1 MNDIL
6 TVMWKER
13 KGLFRYK
20 GSRTRFLLVL
30 LTPVLLAVVM
40 PWQWGAE
47 WVEEIPTVILAALI
61 PMILVGVTI
70 PDSFAGERE
79 RHTLETLLASRL
91 SDRAILFGKVAVSVA
106 LGWGVTL
113 VVLLLSLITVNIA
126 HWDGK
131 LLLYPPVI
139 AWGNLALSLLMAVL
153 VAGMG
158 ILVSLRA
165 ETVQQAAQTLMA
177 LFVVPI
183 ILMQLAAFVI
193 PMALP
198 SDQIRRLIESID
210 GAQLMLI
217 VLAVLALLAASI
229 FALAMARFQRSRLAL
244 D

>member
-20 GSRTRFLLVL
+20 GSRTRFLPVL

-47 WVEEIPTVILAALI
+47 WVEEIPTVILSALI

-91 SDRAILFGKVAVSVA
+91 SDRAIFFGKVAVSVA

-210 GAQLMLI
+210 GTQLMLI

>member
-47 WVEEIPTVILAALI
+47 WVEEIPTVILSALI

-91 SDRAILFGKVAVSVA
+91 SDRAIFFGKVAVSVA

-210 GAQLMLI
+210 GTQLMLI